1 MAIPEPISSAV
12 LNEATVSDGPVPP
25 AFPRG
30 PTGSGFVGRQ
40 LGEILVEKFGV
51 SVSKL
56 GEALDQQAQRG
67 EQSQRKLRL
76 GEMLIGLKA
85 TTAEHVREA
94 LGLQLDLPV
103 QEVID
108 ANGIPDN
115 VLVRVPIN
123 FSRSARIVPLRINDD
138 GRVVAAMSDP
148 LDFAA
153 LEDLRMLLGADVDV
167 VISSPEAITAAINRA
182 YDRATHHA
190 EAAVAELEEN
200 QNLSDVAQSLENEP
214 KDLLDAEGDEAPII
228 RLVNSLM
235 SQAIKS
241 RASDIHIEP
250 FERDMCVRF
259 RIDGDLYEIIK
270 PPKRYQSTITARVK
284 IMAGLNIAEKR
295 LPQDGRIR
303 IKVAGKDVDIRV
315 STVPTSHGERVVM
328 RLLDRSSVLKDL
340 TDLGFSRRDYDVMS
354 GLIKKPYGIILVT
367 GPTGS
372 GKTTTLYACLSKIN
386 APDLNILTIEDPV
399 EYQLQGIGQVHV
411 NPKIDLTFANGLR
424 SFLRQDP
431 DVIMV
436 GEIRDRET
444 AEIAIQ
450 ASLTGHLVMSTVHTN
465 DAAGAVTRLV
475 DMQVEPFLVASS
487 LIGVLAQRLVR
498 VVCPECRITY
508 QPTAEELAEI
518 NIDLEKLGGVPTIY
532 KKQGCNKCANTG
544 YTGRR
549 GIYELMLLDDEI
561 RQLVLKNTDAGTIK
575 RAAVRKGM
583 TSLREDG
590 ARKVLEGITTIQ
602 EVAMVTADDMR

>member
-1 MAIPEPISSAV
+1 MSDPNLPD
-12 LNEATVSDGPVPP
+12 ATHDATLAEGPLPP
-25 AFPRG
+25 PLPRRE
-30 PTGSGFVGRQ
+30 SGQYVGRP
-40 LGEILVEKFGV
+40 LGEILVERFGV
-51 SVSKL
+51 PLGKL
-56 GEALDQQAQRG
+56 GEALDGQAQ
-67 EQSQRKLRL
+67 KKARL
-76 GEMLIGLKA
+76 GELLIAAKVC
-85 TTAEHVREA
+85 TPEVVRQA
-94 LGLQLDLPV
+94 LGVQLDLPV

-108 ANGIPDN
+108 ANGIPDG
-115 VLVRVPIN
+115 VLVRVPIG
-123 FSRSARIVPLRINDD
+123 FAKTAHVLPLRMSDD
-138 GRVVAAMSDP
+138 GRVVAAMADP
-148 LDFAA
+148 LDYAA
-153 LEDLRMLLGADVDV
+153 LEDLRMLLSTDVDV
-167 VISSPEAITAAINRA
+167 VICGAETIVSAINRA

-200 QNLSDVAQSLENEP
+200 QNLSDVAQSLEEP

-250 FERDMCVRF
+250 FEREMQVRF

-303 IKVAGKDVDIRV
+303 IKVAGKDIDIRV
-315 STVPTSHGERVVM
+315 STIPTSHGERVVM
-328 RLLDRSSVLKDL
+328 RLLDRSSVLKEL
-340 TDLGFSRRDYDVMS
+340 TDLGFSKRDFEAMHL
-354 GLIKKPYGIILVT
+354 LIKRPYGIILVT

-386 APDLNILTIEDPV
+386 SPDLNILTIEDPV

-465 DAAGAVTRLV
+465 DAAGAITRLV

-487 LIGVLAQRLVR
+487 LVGVLAQRLVR
-498 VVCPECRITY
+498 VVCPDCRVAY
-508 QPTAEELAEI
+508 QPTAEELFEVG
-518 NIDLEKLGGVPTIY
+518 IDMKKLDGPPTIF
-532 KKQGCNKCANTG
+532 KKQGCSKCSNTG
-544 YTGRR
+544 YVGRR

-561 RQLVLKNTDAGTIK
+561 RQLILKNTDAGTIK

-583 TSLREDG
+583 TTLREDG
-590 ARKVLEGITTIQ
+590 ARKVLAGLTTIQ
-602 EVAMVTADDMR
+602 EVAMVTADDMG

>member
-1 MAIPEPISSAV
+1 MS
-12 LNEATVSDGPVPP
+12 TVDPQLAASLTETTVVDGPMPP
-25 AFPRG
+25 PLPRTN
-30 PTGSGFVGRQ
+30 PNNPHVGRL

-51 SVSKL
+51 SVSRL
-56 GEALDQQAQRG
+56 GDALDQQTQKHVRVG
-67 EQSQRKLRL
+67 ELL
-76 GEMLIGLKA
+76 VGLKA
-85 TTAEHVREA
+85 ATPEQVRAA

-103 QEVID
+103 VEVLD
-108 ANGIPDN
+108 SNVIPDN

-123 FSRSARIVPLRINDD
+123 FAKNAHIVPIKVNED
-138 GRVVAAMSDP
+138 GRVVAAVADP
-148 LDFAA
+148 LDYAT

-167 VISSPEAITAAINRA
+167 VISAPEVIVATINRA

-200 QNLSDVAQSLENEP
+200 QNLTDVAQSLENEP

-250 FERDMCVRF
+250 FERDMLVRF

-315 STVPTSHGERVVM
+315 STIPTSYGERVVM
-328 RLLDRSSVLKDL
+328 RLLDRSSVLKGL
-340 TDLGFSRRDYDVMS
+340 TDLGFSRRDFDVMS
-354 GLIKKPYGIILVT
+354 ALIKRPYGIILVT

-386 APDLNILTIEDPV
+386 SPDLNILTIEDPV
-399 EYQLQGIGQVHV
+399 EYQLQGVGQVHV

-450 ASLTGHLVMSTVHTN
+450 ASLTGHMVMSTVHTN

-498 VVCPECRITY
+498 VVCPDCRVAYT
-508 QPTAEELAEI
+508 PTAEELAEI
-518 NIDLEKLGGVPTIY
+518 GIDAAKLGTIPTIF
-532 KKQGCNKCANTG
+532 KKQGCPKCSNTG
-544 YTGRR
+544 YVGRR
-549 GIYELMLLDDEI
+549 GIYELMTMDDEV
-561 RQLVLKNTDAGTIK
+561 RQLVLKNVDAGTIK
-575 RAAVRKGM
+575 RAAVKKGM
-583 TSLREDG
+583 TTLREDG
-590 ARKVLEGITTIQ
+590 ARKVLEGLTTIQ
-602 EVAMVTADDMR
+602 EVAMVTADDMD